1 MALGPNPHA
10 EGGAMNILWV
20 MVLLCWSTAAV
31 LVASIAFPNLPRL
44 WHRERDDELQGHN
57 G

>member
-1 MALGPNPHA
+1 
-10 EGGAMNILWV
+10 MNILWV